1 MEANVK
7 VIQPDHGLEL
17 VAEVLGY
24 SKKYPGSH
32 WEEPEIYRLKGEL
45 QLLCGDPEA
54 AAKIDFRQAIDIARR
69 QKARSLEL
77 RAAISL
83 SLLLGAQG
91 KSEEAHQSLSDIYGW
106 FAEGIETRDLIEAR
120 GLLEELAL
128 G

>member
-1 MEANVK
+1 MEAYVK
-7 VIQPDHGLEL
+7 VRQPDQGLEL

-45 QLLCGDPEA
+45 QLLRGDPKA
-54 AAKIDFRQAIDIARR
+54 ATEIDFRQAVDIAHR
-69 QKARSLEL
+69 QKDRSLEL

-83 SLLLGAQG
+83 SLLLGVQG

-106 FAEGIETRDLIEAR
+106 FSEGVGTRDLIKAR